1 MLGDSAFPFTE
12 QRRITML
19 LLFLYSDSFFFSPFL
34 GFFINHFAF
43 VNLYMDYF
51 FRFYSNLSAEYM
63 LDYFFFLS
71 LQKGALRFT
80 KN

>member
-19 LLFLYSDSFFFSPFL
+19 LLFLYNDSFFFPFL

-51 FRFYSNLSAEYM
+51 FRFYSKLSAEYV
-63 LDYFFFLS
+63 
-71 LQKGALRFT
+71 
-80 KN
+80 